1 MNNGKYVFAQIFDL
15 VSSFDFDR
23 CVKLY
28 KGDYRIKTFSCWE
41 QFLIMSFA
49 QFSYRESLRDI
60 ESCLISVQMKL
71 YHCGI
76 RSGIAKSTIA
86 DANERR
92 NYRIY
97 ADFAQGLMK
106 TALPLYKGENALS
119 KELGSI
125 VYAFDSTTIDL
136 CLNLFPWATFR
147 KTKSAVKMHVLLNID
162 GSIPEFVSITK
173 GNVQDVRMLDN
184 ISFRSGCFYLV
195 DKAYMDFERLYRIE
209 KSKAFFVTRAKE
221 NMSYSIE
228 RENAIND
235 SASVLKDEL
244 VKLKRWHTRRWY
256 PVGIRR
262 IEYIDSATELKL
274 TFLTNNM
281 DLPAEII
288 ARLYKERWRV
298 ELFFK
303 WIKQNL
309 RIKKFYG
316 YSDNAVKTQLW
327 IAVCDYL
334 LIAILKK
341 NLKLQMTFNQMLQIL
356 SINLFEKEDIR
367 YLFKTTKGEETKVI
381 SNQGT
386 LFEMLTGQ

>member
-28 KGDYRIKTFSCWE
+28 RGDYRIKTFSCWE

-97 ADFAQGLMK
+97 ADFAQGLIK

-125 VYAFDSTTIDL
+125 IYAFDSTTIDL

-195 DKAYMDFERLYRIE
+195 DKAYMDFERLHRIE
-209 KSKAFFVTRAKE
+209 TSKAFFVTRAKE
-221 NMSYSIE
+221 NMSYNIE
-228 RENAIND
+228 KENAIND
-235 SASVLKDEL
+235 NAGVLKDEL

-256 PVGIRR
+256 PIAIRR
-262 IEYIDSATELKL
+262 IEYMDLTTELRFI
-274 TFLTNNM
+274 FLTNNM

-341 NLKLQMTFNQMLQIL
+341 NLKIEMTLNQMLQIL
-356 SINLFEKEDIR
+356 SISLFEKEEIS
-367 YLFKTTKGEETKVI
+367 YLFKTTQGEETKVI
-381 SNQGT
+381 SNQGK
-386 LFEMLTGQ
+386 LFES

>member
-15 VSSFDFDR
+15 VSSYDFDS
-23 CVKLY
+23 CVRRY
-28 KGDYRIKTFSCWE
+28 QGDYRTRTLSCWE

-60 ESCLISVQMKL
+60 EACLISVQMKL

-97 ADFAQGLMK
+97 ADFAQGLIK
-106 TALPLYKGENALS
+106 TTLPLYKGENALS

-125 VYAFDSTTIDL
+125 IYAFDSTTIDL

-147 KTKSAVKMHVLLNID
+147 KTKSAVKMHVLLNVD
-162 GSIPEFVSITK
+162 GSIPEFVSITT
-173 GNVQDVRMLDN
+173 GNVQDVRMLDD
-184 ISFRSGCFYLV
+184 IPFRSGCFYLV

-209 KSKAFFVTRAKE
+209 TSKAFFVTRAKE
-221 NMSYSIE
+221 NMSYNIE
-228 RENAIND
+228 KENNVNN
-235 SASVLKDEL
+235 STSVLKDEL

-262 IEYIDSATELKL
+262 IEYIDPTTELKL

-341 NLKLQMTFNQMLQIL
+341 NLKLQMPFNQMLQIL
-356 SINLFEKEDIR
+356 SISLFEKEDIQ
-367 YLFKTTKGEETKVI
+367 YLFKTTQSGEAKVV

-386 LFEMLTGQ
+386 LFEKLTGQ